1 MIKTTTLMKK
11 ILAISV
17 LAAVL
22 CACASEMTTQV
33 TVEGG
38 TIEGY
43 ADNGLTIFKG
53 IPFATPPVGD
63 LRWKAPQPV
72 IPWEGIL
79 ETKEYS
85 KGPFQMGNPENF
97 SEDCLYLNIW
107 TPAKTTDEKL
117 PVLVW
122 IYGGG
127 FAMGWTGDPNYDCE
141 ALARKALEGAG
152 ENVIMASMNYRVG
165 QMGFFSHPWLDA
177 ENPRGVSGNYGLL
190 DQIAALQW
198 IQDNIAKFG
207 GDPSRVTI
215 FGESAG
221 GISVSML
228 CASPLAAG
236 LFRGAVSESGGS
248 FGPYRQ
254 TTYPGEN
261 MQTLEMAEIDN
272 RKVAEDLG
280 ATSLE
285 ELRALD
291 PSAFSRYM
299 MGAGGW
305 PIVDGY
311 VIPDDQC
318 ELYSAGRYND
328 VNVLIGYNSDE
339 GASFGFTGR
348 GVSHEDGV
356 RARYGEQFAD
366 ALLAAYPV
374 EADGTVG
381 KTARDLMRDTAFG
394 WHTWKWACY
403 QSENGKSPVY
413 LYYFDQHPE
422 NPEGAPHG
430 YEVAYVFQHVHN
442 PMAQEEDHVLESIM
456 GEYWLNFA
464 RTGNPNGE
472 GVPEWPAFTAD
483 EHNTMYLVAPSPYVI
498 PVPSEASMEV
508 LDGYFT
514 WRRSPEGKAWAK

>member
-1 MIKTTTLMKK
+1 MKK
-11 ILAISV
+11 ILPIFVLSV
-17 LAAVL
+17 MM
-22 CACASEMTTQV
+22 CACSSELSTRI
-33 TVEGG
+33 TVDGG

-53 IPFATPPVGD
+53 IPFAAPPVGE
-63 LRWKAPQPV
+63 LRWKAPEPV
-72 IPWEGIL
+72 IPWEGVL
-79 ETKEYS
+79 ETKTYP
-85 KGPFQMGNPENF
+85 KGPFQMGNPDNF
-97 SEDCLYLNIW
+97 SEDCLYLNVW
-107 TPAKTTDEKL
+107 TPAKSPREKL

-127 FAMGWTGDPNYDCE
+127 FSMGWTGDPNYDCE
-141 ALARKALEGAG
+141 ALARKALEDEG
-152 ENVIMASMNYRVG
+152 ENVIMASLNYRVG
-165 QMGFFSHPWLDA
+165 QIGFFSHPWLDA
-177 ENPRGVSGNYGLL
+177 ENPQGVSGNYGLL

-198 IQDNIAKFG
+198 IQDNIAEFG

-228 CASPLAAG
+228 CASPLAEG
-236 LFRGAVSESGGS
+236 LFCGAVSESGGS
-248 FGPYRQ
+248 FGPCRQ
-254 TTYPGEN
+254 TTFPGEN

-272 RKVAEDLG
+272 QKVADELG

-318 ELYSAGRYND
+318 ELYSAGKYND

-339 GASFGFTGR
+339 GASFPLSGR
-348 GVSHEDGV
+348 GKTHEEGT
-356 RARYGEQFAD
+356 RERYGEYAD
-366 ALLAAYPV
+366 ALLEAYPV
-374 EADGTVG
+374 ETDGSVG
-381 KTARDLMRDTAFG
+381 KTARNLMRDTSFG

-430 YEVAYVFQHVHN
+430 YEVAYVFQHVNN
-442 PMAQEEDHVLESIM
+442 PKAQEEDYALSSIM

-472 GVPEWPAFTAD
+472 GLPVWPQFTSE
-483 EHNTMYLVAPSPYVI
+483 EHNTMYLVAPEPHVG
-498 PVPSEASMEV
+498 PVPSETAMKI
-508 LDGYFT
+508 LDEYFT
-514 WRRSPEGKAWAK
+514 WRRTPEGKAWAK

>member
-1 MIKTTTLMKK
+1 MKK
-11 ILAISV
+11 FLLFS
-17 LAAVL
+17 LFAAL
-22 CACASEMTTQV
+22 LYSCTTEMSTTVQV
-33 TVEGG
+33 QGG
-38 TIEGY
+38 TVEGY

-53 IPFATPPVGD
+53 IPFAAPPVGE

-72 IPWEGIL
+72 IPWEGVL
-79 ETKEYS
+79 ETKEYA
-85 KGPFQMGNPENF
+85 KGPFQMGDPKNF

-107 TPAKTTDEKL
+107 TPAVKVDEKL

-141 ALARKALEGAG
+141 ALARKALEGEG
-152 ENVIMASMNYRVG
+152 ENVIMASLNYRVG

-177 ENPRGVSGNYGLL
+177 ENPQGVSGNYGLL

-198 IQDNIAKFG
+198 IQDNISKFG

-236 LFRGAVSESGGS
+236 LFSGAISESGGS

-272 RKVAEDLG
+272 QKVAEELG

-285 ELRALD
+285 ELRALE
-291 PSAFSRYM
+291 PSAFARYM

-318 ELYSAGRYND
+318 ELYSAGKFND
-328 VNVLIGYNSDE
+328 VNLLIGYNSDE

-348 GVSHEDGV
+348 GLSHEEGA
-356 RARYGEQFAD
+356 RQRYGEEFA
-366 ALLAAYPV
+366 AKLLAAYPV
-374 EADGTVG
+374 ESDGSVG

-403 QSENGKSPVY
+403 QNEKGTKPVY
-413 LYYFDQHPE
+413 FYYFDQHPE

-430 YEVAYVFQHVHN
+430 YEVAYVFQHVNN
-442 PMAQEEDHVLESIM
+442 PKAQDEDFILMKQM

-464 RTGNPNGE
+464 RTGNPNGP
-472 GVPEWPAFTAD
+472 GLPTWPQFTSQ
-483 EHNTMYLVAPSPYVI
+483 EHNTMYLVAPEPHVG
-498 PVPSEASMEV
+498 PVPSESAMKV

-514 WRRSPEGKAWAK
+514 WRRSPEGKSWAK

>member
-1 MIKTTTLMKK
+1 MKK
-11 ILAISV
+11 IL
-17 LAAVL
+17 LFTL
-22 CACASEMTTQV
+22 CAAILCSCASELTTQV
-33 TVEGG
+33 QVQGG
-38 TIEGY
+38 TVEGY

-53 IPFATPPVGD
+53 IPFAAPPVGE

-72 IPWEGIL
+72 VPWEGIL

-85 KGPFQMGNPENF
+85 KGPAQMGAPGNF

-107 TPAKTTDEKL
+107 TPARSAGEKL

-141 ALARKALEGAG
+141 ALARKALEGEG
-152 ENVIMASMNYRVG
+152 ENVILASLNYRVG
-165 QMGFFSHPWLDA
+165 QIGFFSHPWLDA
-177 ENPRGVSGNYGLL
+177 ENPQGVSGNYGLL
-190 DQIAALQW
+190 DQIAALKW
-198 IQDNIAKFG
+198 IQDNIDKFG

-236 LFRGAVSESGGS
+236 LFSGAVSESGGS

-254 TTYPGEN
+254 TSYPGEN
-261 MQTLEMAEIDN
+261 MQTLQMAEADN
-272 RKVAEDLG
+272 QKVAEELG
-280 ATSLE
+280 AGSLE

-291 PSAFSRYM
+291 PSAFSRFM

-318 ELYSAGRYND
+318 ELYSAGRFND
-328 VNVLIGYNSDE
+328 VNLLIGYNSDE
-339 GASFGFTGR
+339 GASFGFMGQ
-348 GVSHEDGV
+348 GLSHEEGA
-356 RARYGEQFAD
+356 RQRYGEEYA
-366 ALLAAYPV
+366 AKLLEAYPV
-374 EADGTVG
+374 ESDGTVG

-403 QSENGKSPVY
+403 QTEKGTKPVY

-430 YEVAYVFQHVHN
+430 YEVAYVFQHVNN
-442 PMAQEEDHVLESIM
+442 PKAQDDDFVLMDQM

-464 RTGNPNGE
+464 RTGNPNGK
-472 GVPEWPAFTAD
+472 GLPSWPQFSAQ
-483 EHNTMYLVAPSPYVI
+483 EHNTMYLMAPEPFVG
-498 PVPSEASMEV
+498 PVPSETAMQV

-514 WRRSPEGKAWAK
+514 WRRTENNKKR